1 MDLLV
6 PQTRAL
12 SEKEQVTCSS
22 QQYHVKQMQYSI
34 QSSI

>member
-6 PQTRAL
+6 SQTKAL
-12 SEKEQVTCSS
+12 SEKEQVICSS
-22 QQYHVKQMQYSI
+22 QQYHVKQIQYSI